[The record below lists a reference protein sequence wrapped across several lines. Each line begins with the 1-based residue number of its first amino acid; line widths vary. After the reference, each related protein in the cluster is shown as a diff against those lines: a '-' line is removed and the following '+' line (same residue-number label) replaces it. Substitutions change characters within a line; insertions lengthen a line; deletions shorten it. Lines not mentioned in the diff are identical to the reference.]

1 MSSLRRG
8 SLARER
14 VGRRGSEAL
23 SPPGPHPSF
32 LHLTPHLADLGNP
45 TSAASLGLNGG
56 EILSRQSPSPI
67 HFPSG
72 SVYRSP
78 LFPAPTHT
86 PAGGG
91 HENFDSAPSKPKTK
105 AQSMPTKATYG
116 FPPPSIQGPDAP
128 SQPDFSPS

>member
-1 MSSLRRG
+1 MRSLRQG

-14 VGRRGSEAL
+14 AGRRGSEAL

-32 LHLTPHLADLGNP
+32 LHRTPPLADLGNL
-45 TSAASLGLNGG
+45 TSTACLGLNGG
-56 EILSRQSPSPI
+56 EILSRPSPSPI
-67 HFPSG
+67 HFPSA

-105 AQSMPTKATYG
+105 AQSMPMKATCG
-116 FPPPSIQGPDAP
+116 FPPSSIHGPDAP